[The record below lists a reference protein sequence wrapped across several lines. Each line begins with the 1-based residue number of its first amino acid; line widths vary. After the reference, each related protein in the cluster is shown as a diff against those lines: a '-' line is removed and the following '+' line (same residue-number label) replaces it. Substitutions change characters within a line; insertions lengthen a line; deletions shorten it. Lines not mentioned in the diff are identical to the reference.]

1 MHMSRAM
8 VEHIVDEI
16 RQLSD
21 DDRRLLDERLS
32 RANEP
37 ELRELRQGARR
48 IADERGIDMDAI
60 DRAVER
66 ERYGT

>member
-1 MHMSRAM
+1 MSVATVQQI
-8 VEHIVDEI
+8 VEQI

-21 DDRRLLDERLS
+21 DERRLLEEQLAEADDAER
-32 RANEP
+32 RT
-37 ELRELRQGARR
+37 LREEARR

-66 ERYGT
+66 ERYGR